1 SGDRLTRASKVLEQ
15 LTGQIPV
22 TPKARYTVR
31 TFGIRRNEKITVHV
45 TIRWPKAKDL
55 DRALKVKEYELRRRN
70 FSQTETLTGNFGFI
84 IHEHINLGARYDPG
98 IGILG
103 MDFYVVVGKPG
114 AWVARRKQNARVGCQ
129 HRIKKE
135 DTMGWLKQRFDGI
148 IL

>member
-1 SGDRLTRASKVLEQ
+1 TRPSQVLEQ
-15 LTGQIPV
+15 LTRQ
-22 TPKARYTVR
+22 TPITSKASRYTVR
-31 TFGIRRNEKITVHV
+31 TFGIRRNE
-45 TIRWPKAKDL
+45 
-55 DRALKVKEYELRRRN
+55 
-70 FSQTETLTGNFGFI
+70 TGNFGFI

-98 IGILG
+98 IGNLG

-114 AWVARRKQNARVGCQ
+114 ARVARRRQKARVGCQ